1 MPVPRRKPPWL
12 KVRPGGG
19 EAFGEVKG
27 ALRELGLHTVCE
39 EARCPN
45 IGECWGCGTA
55 TFLIMGEVCTRG
67 CRFCAVATGRPGGV
81 LDEGEPAKVAEAAAR
96 WSLRW
101 VVLTSVDRDDLPDGG
116 AAHFAATVRAIAQ
129 RSPDTRVEVL
139 VPDFG
144 GSEAS
149 IASVLDAEPAVF
161 AHNLEVVRSLTPRA
175 RDKRASYD
183 RSLEVLRVAKDLR
196 PGGLTKSS
204 LMLGMGETDDE
215 IRASLQDLRA
225 VGVDA
230 VTLGQY
236 LQPKPRCMPVERY
249 VEPGEFEAW
258 DVEARALGFAM
269 VASGPLVRSS
279 YRAGELALE
288 ELLKEHGEGGGLNT
302 AGSNRPP
309 GPT

>member
-19 EAFGEVKG
+19 ETFGEIKG
-27 ALRELGLHTVCE
+27 TLRDLGLHTVCE

-67 CRFCAVATGRPGGV
+67 CRFCAVATGKPGGV
-81 LDEGEPAKVAEAAAR
+81 LDAQEPSNVAKAAAQ
-96 WSLRW
+96 WKLRW

-116 AAHFAATVRAIAQ
+116 AAHFAATVRAIRA
-129 RSPDTRVEVL
+129 RSPETRVEVL
-139 VPDFG
+139 TPDFG
-144 GSEAS
+144 GDRQA
-149 IASVLDAEPAVF
+149 IATVLAAQPAVF

-175 RDKRASYD
+175 RDQRASYD
-183 RSLEVLRVAKDLR
+183 RSLEVLRIAKDLR
-196 PGGLTKSS
+196 PDGLTKSS
-204 LMLGMGETDDE
+204 LMLGLGEGEDE
-215 IRASLQDLRA
+215 VLASLQDLRS

-236 LQPKPRCMPVERY
+236 LQPNPRCMAVERY
-249 VEPGEFEAW
+249 VEPAEFEAW
-258 DVEARALGFAM
+258 EARARALGFSM

-279 YRAGELALE
+279 YRAGELALQVLLE
-288 ELLKEHGEGGGLNT
+288 ERTTG
-302 AGSNRPP
+302 
-309 GPT
+309 